1 MPSTPTYP
9 SCRPTAQ
16 HPAGGRE
23 YESFDQYESNS
34 ITLAASTVFQEVI
47 TFSGTPESIVVDVSA
62 VNVEVR
68 FRNRGEAAFS
78 PIRIQSAG
86 ERRFQ
91 VRAQIVEAR
100 DPTGAGAQLVT
111 ATGRFASRSIAV
123 RENRPGPSRERPML
137 PASELAEQVPT
148 TE

>member
-1 MPSTPTYP
+1 MPSVPSYPT
-9 SCRPTAQ
+9 CRPTAQ
-16 HPAGGRE
+16 HPAAGRE
-23 YESFDQYESNS
+23 YESFDQYESAS
-34 ITLAASTVFQEVI
+34 VTLAASAVFQEVL

-62 VNVEVR
+62 AGVEVR

-78 PIRIQSAG
+78 PILIQGAG

-100 DPTGAGAQLVT
+100 DPAAGGGQLVT

-123 RENRPGPSRERPML
+123 RENRPGPSRERPAL
-137 PASELAEQVPT
+137 PAGELAEQVDT
-148 TE
+148 SE